1 MEFEAWFKKTTE
13 QDPYPY
19 QIRFATGEKLPDLVD
34 VPTGVGKTAMAV
46 LGWLWRRRF
55 ADTAV
60 RTATPR
66 RLVYCL
72 PMRVL
77 VEQTVEN
84 SEKWINALVGVQYI
98 APVSAPK
105 VYTLMGGEIDMD
117 WDAYPEADAI
127 LVGTQDQLLSR
138 ALNRGYA
145 MSRYRWPMHF
155 ALLNNDCLW
164 IMDEVQLMGAGLA
177 TTAQLQAFREKLGA
191 YGPAQSIWMSATLK
205 TEALVTIDFTEQAKR
220 LHPLCLLDSDKAHT
234 ALAQRLNSQKPLAK
248 AQTSWNQETAESYG
262 KDLADEVCT
271 RHKTGTLTLV
281 VVNRVSRA
289 QEIFVALQRALK
301 NAKNAPNILLI
312 HSRFRQAER
321 QKLQVRLKEKP
332 SQGQIVIA
340 TQAIEAGV
348 DLSARTLFT
357 ELAPWSSLVQ
367 RFGRCNRFGEYDEN
381 DPAHVFW
388 IDLETSLLNKKGER
402 EPIMEAIRP
411 YEINELDWAREQ
423 LNGLLDVGPQEVSKI
438 RDPHPFLITHVLRR
452 KDLIDLF
459 DTTPDLAGNDIDV
472 SRYIREAENNDVQIY
487 WRELTDG
494 EPKSEEPAPRREELC
509 AVSIGNI
516 KKLLKKE
523 IKAYRWDGLDRDWIR
538 VKEAT
543 VWPGLTL
550 LLDTSSGGY
559 SIDIGWTGKPDDVVT
574 TLPPPP
580 DAPPMSSYDDN
591 YPTVI
596 GRYVTLTDHSRDVA
610 GALDMLRNIFSGS
623 LPDVPWDEL
632 SKAARWHDIGKAHA
646 VFQQMLPVPLP
657 GDDLG
662 GCQPPWAKSAHKGGI
677 YPRRHFRHELASA
690 LALLQHKESDL
701 AAYLAAAHH
710 GKVRLSIR
718 SLPGEKIPNEG
729 RRFARGVWEG
739 DELPAVDLGDKIQSQ
754 ALVLTLAY
762 MEMGESSY
770 GASWLER
777 TLKLRDQYGPF
788 QLAWMETLVRVA
800 DWRASKKEAENTEVN
815 RP

>member
-1 MEFEAWFKKTTE
+1 MEFEAWFEKATGQK
-13 QDPYPY
+13 PYPY
-19 QIRFATGEKLPDLVD
+19 QIRFAMDVKLPNLVD
-34 VPTGVGKTAMAV
+34 VPTGMGKTAMAV

-55 ADTAV
+55 HEEAIRGT
-60 RTATPR
+60 TPR

-84 SEKWINALVGVQYI
+84 AEKWINALVRAQYI
-98 APVSAPK
+98 APDSVPK
-105 VYTLMGGEIDMD
+105 IYTLMGGEIDMD
-117 WDAYPEADAI
+117 WDSCPEADAI

-177 TTAQLQAFREKLGA
+177 TTAQLQAFREKLGT

-205 TEALVTIDFTEQAKR
+205 PEALATIDFTEQAKH
-220 LHPLCLLDSDKAHT
+220 LHPLCLLDSDKTHT
-234 ALAQRLNSQKPLAK
+234 ALAQRLNARKPLAK
-248 AQTSWNQETAESYG
+248 AQTSWNQEAESYG
-262 KDLADEVCT
+262 KDLANEVCS

-289 QEIFVALQRALK
+289 QEIFMALQRALK
-301 NAKNAPNILLI
+301 NVKNAPDSLLI
-312 HSRFRQAER
+312 HSRFRPAER
-321 QKLQVRLKEKP
+321 KILQQRLKEKS

-411 YEINELDWAREQ
+411 YETNELDWAREQ

-438 RDPHPFLITHVLRR
+438 RDPHPSPITHVLRR

-487 WRELTDG
+487 WRDLTDE
-494 EPKSEEPAPRREELC
+494 EPTSEEAAPRREELC

-516 KKLLKKE
+516 KKFLKKK
-523 IKAYRWDGLDRDWIR
+523 IKAYRWDSLDRGWIT
-538 VKEAT
+538 VTEAS

-550 LLDTSSGGY
+550 LLDASNGGY
-559 SIDIGWTGKPDDVVT
+559 REDLGWTGDPNQTVSIVP
-574 TLPPPP
+574 LPAGASA
-580 DAPPMSSYDDN
+580 DEALDEDRLTFIN
-591 YPTVI
+591 RFI
-596 GRYVTLTDHSRDVA
+596 TLTDHSKDVA
-610 GALDMLRNIFSGS
+610 EALYGLRDALNGLS
-623 LPDVPWDEL
+623 PDIPWEEIA
-632 SKAARWHDIGKAHA
+632 KAARWHDIGKAHEA
-646 VFQQMLPVPLP
+646 FQAMLLAPLP
-657 GDDLG
+657 GDAPERRQG
-662 GCQPPWAKSAHKGGI
+662 PWAKSNHRSGKHARK
-677 YPRRHFRHELASA
+677 HFRHELASA

-718 SLPGEKIPNEG
+718 SLPGEQVPSDGK
-729 RRFARGVWEG
+729 RFARGVWEG
-739 DELPAVDLGDKIQSQ
+739 DLLPSVDLGDGNQSE
-754 ALVLTLAY
+754 ALPLALGY
-762 MEMGESSY
+762 MEMGEGPH

-777 TLKLRDQYGPF
+777 MLRLRDQHGPF
-788 QLAWMETLVRVA
+788 KLAWMETVVRVA
-800 DWRASKKEAENTEVN
+800 DWRGTVKGGEVHE
-815 RP
+815 